1 MIAKRLSKTLNAR
14 KKIMEQPSES
24 MKQRK
29 LELLSPA
36 RNLETAIA
44 AIDAGADAVYMG
56 FERFGARVSAGNT
69 AEDIRQAVEYAH
81 LFGVKVY
88 VTMNTILYDE
98 ELEDARRALHTLA
111 EVGVDAL
118 IVQDAAMLELND
130 IKLPLHAST
139 QADCSSKEKIRI
151 LREIGFRRA
160 VLARELSI
168 KEIADIHRTFPD
180 MELEV
185 FVHGALCCSFSGQ
198 CYMSEYLTGRS
209 ANRGNCCQ
217 ACRSDYSLFQSDGK
231 CLVRNAPLLN
241 MKDLNASSLLEELVL
256 KGGAVSF
263 KIEGRLKDIVY
274 VKNITAYYSLLLDEF
289 CRKHPQYCRS
299 SYGKAR
305 IDFTPSPSRSFN
317 RGFTIFNLKG
327 KSEPTCDLNN
337 TKSLGTYLG
346 KVLSVE
352 KNHTLCIESSESLHP
367 GDGIVYRIAD
377 KSDGFLVNRVEY
389 GISQAVNKQNKQSNR
404 LIIYPNRPLT
414 DIKAGVKL
422 YRNRDKAFEQSVLN
436 SRKARQIAVN
446 ARIHVV
452 KEGERELNCLSMEAE
467 NGISATVCMDFPLE
481 TARNTDNYL
490 DKLKAMLSKTG
501 GTNFRLNDFSYELPE
516 ACFFSAAQINALRR
530 NCIEQLSA
538 NIRLHNRRK
547 EEMTI
552 KKEGIESMTCH
563 RADYKSNISNRLA
576 EAFFRRNG
584 VEEIEPAYELTH
596 RKGEVELMRSRNC
609 IRYNLN
615 LCLRRNSLSEEE
627 KQDLY
632 LTDRNHK
639 YRLSFDCR
647 NCIMHLYG
655 MENGTK

>member
-1 MIAKRLSKTLNAR
+1 
-14 KKIMEQPSES
+14 
-24 MKQRK
+24 MKQKK

-44 AIDAGADAVYMG
+44 AIDAGADAIYMG

-69 AEDIRQAVEYAH
+69 AEDIRKAVEYAH
-81 LFGVKVY
+81 IFGVKVY

-98 ELEDARRALHTLA
+98 ELEDAKRTLHTLA
-111 EVGVDAL
+111 EMGVDAL

-168 KEIADIHRTFPD
+168 EEIADIHRTFPD

-185 FVHGALCCSFSGQ
+185 FIHGALCCSFSGQ

-289 CRKHPQYCRS
+289 CSKQPEYSRS
-299 SYGKAR
+299 SYGKAQ

-389 GISQAVNKQNKQSNR
+389 GVSQAVNKQNKQSNR
-404 LIIYPNRPLT
+404 LIIYPNRPLM

-446 ARIHVV
+446 AHIHVV

-530 NCIEQLSA
+530 NCIAKLSE
-538 NIRLHNRRK
+538 NIRHHNRRT

-552 KKEGIESMTCH
+552 KKDGIESIIC
-563 RADYKSNISNRLA
+563 RKADYKSNISNRHS
-576 EAFFRRNG
+576 EAFLRRNG

-615 LCLRRNSLSEEE
+615 LCFRRNSLSEEQ

-639 YRLSFDCR
+639 YRLAFDCK
-647 NCIMHLYG
+647 NCIMHLYTT
-655 MENGTK
+655 ENEAK

>member
-1 MIAKRLSKTLNAR
+1 
-14 KKIMEQPSES
+14 
-24 MKQRK
+24 MKQKK

-36 RNLETAIA
+36 RNLETAIS
-44 AIDAGADAVYMG
+44 AIDAGADAIYMG

-98 ELEDARRALHTLA
+98 ELEDAKRTLHSLA

-160 VLARELSI
+160 VLARELSME
-168 KEIADIHRTFPD
+168 EIADIHRTFPD

-289 CRKHPQYCRS
+289 CSKQPEYSRS

-337 TKSLGTYLG
+337 TKSLGTYVG
-346 KVLSVE
+346 RISAVE

-389 GISQAVNKQNKQSNR
+389 GVSQAVNKQNKQSNR

-414 DIKAGVKL
+414 DIKAGVSL

-446 ARIHVV
+446 ARIHAV

-501 GTNFRLNDFSYELPE
+501 GTNFHLSDFSYELAEPY
-516 ACFFSAAQINALRR
+516 FFSAAQINALRR
-530 NCIEQLSA
+530 SCIEQLSE
-538 NIRLHNRRK
+538 NIRHHNRRT

-552 KKEGIESMTCH
+552 KKDGIESMTC
-563 RADYKSNISNRLA
+563 RRVDYKSNISNRLA

-584 VEEIEPAYELTH
+584 VEKIEPAYELTH

-615 LCLRRNSLSEEE
+615 LCLRRNKLTQEQKE
-627 KQDLY
+627 DLY
-632 LTDRNHK
+632 LTDRTHK
-639 YRLSFDCR
+639 YRLAFDCK

>member
-36 RNLETAIA
+36 RNLETALA

-69 AEDIRQAVEYAH
+69 AEDIRKAVEYAH

-98 ELEDARRALHTLA
+98 ELEDARRALHNLA
-111 EVGVDAL
+111 EAGVDAL
-118 IVQDAAMLELND
+118 IVQDAAMPELDD

-139 QADCSSKEKIRI
+139 QADCSSKEKVRI
-151 LREIGFRRA
+151 LGEIGFRRV

-168 KEIADIHRTFPD
+168 EEMADIHRTFPE

-217 ACRSDYSLFQSDGK
+217 ACRSDYSLFQANGK

-241 MKDLNASSLLEELVL
+241 MKDLNASSLLDELVL

-263 KIEGRLKDIVY
+263 KIEGRLKDVVY

-337 TKSLGTYLG
+337 TKSLGTYVG
-346 KVLSVE
+346 KISAVE
-352 KNHTLCIESSESLHP
+352 KNRMYIETAEMLHS
-367 GDGIVYRIAD
+367 GDGMVYRIGD
-377 KSDGFLVNRVEY
+377 KSGGFLVNRVESASLRAANK
-389 GISQAVNKQNKQSNR
+389 GDKPVNH

-414 DIKAGVKL
+414 DIKAGVSL
-422 YRNRDKAFEQSVLN
+422 YRNRDRVFEQAVLD
-436 SRKARQIAVN
+436 SRKPRLIEVK
-446 ARIHVV
+446 ARIHAV
-452 KEGERELNCLSMEAE
+452 KEGEREVNCLTMEAE
-467 NGISATVCMDFPLE
+467 NGVSATVSMDFPLE
-481 TARNTDNYL
+481 AARNTENHA
-490 DKLKAMLSKTG
+490 DKLMAMLSKTG
-501 GTNFRLNDFSYELPE
+501 GTNFHLSDFSYELAEPY
-516 ACFFSAAQINALRR
+516 FFSAARINALRR
-530 NCIEQLSA
+530 SCIEQLSA

-552 KKEGIESMTCH
+552 KKEGIESMTC
-563 RADYKSNISNRLA
+563 RRVDYKSNISNRLA

-615 LCLRRNSLSEEE
+615 LCLRRNKLTQEQKE
-627 KQDLY
+627 DLY
-632 LTDRNHK
+632 LTDRTHK
-639 YRLSFDCR
+639 YRLAFDCR
-647 NCIMHLYG
+647 NCVMHLYG